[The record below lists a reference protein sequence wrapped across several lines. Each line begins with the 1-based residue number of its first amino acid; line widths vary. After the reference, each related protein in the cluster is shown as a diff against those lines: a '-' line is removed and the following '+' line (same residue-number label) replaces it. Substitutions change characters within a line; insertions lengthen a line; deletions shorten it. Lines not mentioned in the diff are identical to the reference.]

1 MKNEKLVEK
10 YKEHNKDTGS
20 VGVQIILLTGQIAEL
35 VEHLKEHNKDH
46 DSRRGLL
53 KMVNKRRKLL
63 NYLNKTEPE
72 KYLKLIADLKLK
84 K

>member
-1 MKNEKLVEK
+1 MNLEKLSEK

-35 VEHLKEHNKDH
+35 VSHLKEHKKDQ

-63 NYLNKTEPE
+63 NYLAKTEPE
-72 KYLKLIADLKLK
+72 KYTKLIADLKLK

>member
-1 MKNEKLVEK
+1 MKIDKLREK
-10 YKEHNKDTGS
+10 YQEQSKDSGS
-20 VGVQIILLTGQIAEL
+20 VGVQIIILTGQIAEL
-35 VEHLKEHNKDH
+35 VSHLKDHKKDH

-63 NYLNKTEPE
+63 NYLAKTDPV
-72 KYLKLIADLKLK
+72 KYQMITNDLKLK

>member
-1 MKNEKLVEK
+1 MKVDKLVEK
-10 YKEHNKDTGS
+10 YKEHKKDTGS

-35 VEHLKEHNKDH
+35 VSHLKEHKKDQ

-63 NYLNKTEPE
+63 E
-72 KYLKLIADLKLK
+72 YLKKVGVERYASLIKGLGLK